1 MLNEVATAEQI
12 SRVISQATAPAFL
25 LGAVAAF
32 ISVLITRMN
41 RIVDRSNVLSALP
54 EDDPARG
61 HLRVIVLPRLKR
73 RARLLNKAI
82 ECAVMSGIFTT
93 MLVIM
98 AFAASFLN
106 LRHEYGAAFMFSIAL
121 LFFAA
126 SLVALLLEVR
136 AAVHDLD
143 FYV

>member
-1 MLNEVATAEQI
+1 MPSDVATAEQI
-12 SRVISQATAPAFL
+12 SRVIAQATAPAFL

-41 RIVDRSNVLSALP
+41 RIVDRSNVLIAIP
-54 EDDPARG
+54 DDDPGRAQ
-61 HLRVIVLPRLKR
+61 LKAVLPRLKR

-82 ECAVMSGIFTT
+82 EFAVISGIFTT
-93 MLVIM
+93 LLVIM
-98 AFAASFLN
+98 AFASAFLS
-106 LRHEYGAAFMFSIAL
+106 LKHEYGAAIMFSIAL
-121 LFFAA
+121 LFFGA

-136 AAVHDLD
+136 AALRDLD

>member
-1 MLNEVATAEQI
+1 MLTEVATAEQI

-41 RIVDRSNVLSALP
+41 RIVDRANHLGTLP
-54 EDDPARG
+54 EDDAG
-61 HLRVIVLPRLKR
+61 HDHAKAVLPRLKQ

-82 ECAVMSGIFTT
+82 ELAVMSGICTT
-93 MLVIM
+93 MLVIL
-98 AFAASFLN
+98 AFASAFLN
-106 LRHEYGAAFMFSIAL
+106 LRHEYGAALMFSIAL

-136 AAVHDLD
+136 AALHDFD
-143 FYV
+143 F

>member
-1 MLNEVATAEQI
+1 MLSEVATAEQI

-41 RIVDRSNVLSALP
+41 RIVDRSNFLGALP
-54 EDDPARG
+54 EGDPGRSR
-61 HLRVIVLPRLKR
+61 LEVILPRLKR

-82 ECAVMSGIFTT
+82 EFAVISGICTT
-93 MLVIM
+93 VLVIL
-98 AFAASFLN
+98 AFASSFLN
-106 LRHEYGAAFMFSIAL
+106 FKHEYGAAVMFSVAL

-126 SLVALLLEVR
+126 SLVALLFEVR
-136 AAVHDLD
+136 AALHDLD

>member
-1 MLNEVATAEQI
+1 MLGNIATAEQI
-12 SRVISQATAPAFL
+12 SRVIAQATAPAFL

-41 RIVDRSNVLSALP
+41 RILDRTNVLAAIP
-54 EDDPARG
+54 EDDLNRR
-61 HLRVIVLPRLKR
+61 HLRAALPRLRR
-73 RARLLNKAI
+73 RAKLLNRAL
-82 ECAVMSGIFTT
+82 ECAIISGIFTT
-93 MLVIM
+93 VLVIL
-98 AFAASFLN
+98 AFISAFLN
-106 LRHEYGAAFMFSIAL
+106 LRHEYGAAIMFSIAL

-136 AAVHDLD
+136 AALHDLD

>member
-1 MLNEVATAEQI
+1 MSADVATAEQI

-41 RIVDRSNVLSALP
+41 RIVDCSNVLSAILD
-54 EDDPARG
+54 DDPARA
-61 HLRVIVLPRLKR
+61 HLKAVLPRLAR
-73 RARLLNKAI
+73 RARLLNRAI
-82 ECAVMSGIFTT
+82 EYAVISGIFTT
-93 MLVIM
+93 MLVILV
-98 AFAASFLN
+98 ASAFLN
-106 LRHEYGAAFMFSIAL
+106 VKHEYGAAIMFSISL
-121 LFFAA
+121 IFFGA

-136 AAVHDLD
+136 AALRDLD

>member
-1 MLNEVATAEQI
+1 MLNEVTTAEQI

-41 RIVDRSNVLSALP
+41 RIADRSNVLSAFL
-54 EDDPARG
+54 EGDNRRN
-61 HLRVIVLPRLKR
+61 HLQVVLPRLKR

-82 ECAVMSGIFTT
+82 EFAVISGICTT
-93 MLVIM
+93 ALVIL
-98 AFAASFLN
+98 AFASSLLDFK
-106 LRHEYGAAFMFSIAL
+106 HEYGAAVMFSVAL

-126 SLVALLLEVR
+126 SLVTLLLEVR
-136 AAVHDLD
+136 AALHDLD

>member
-1 MLNEVATAEQI
+1 MLTEVATAEQI

-41 RIVDRSNVLSALP
+41 RIVDRSNFLGALP
-54 EDDPARG
+54 EDHPGRNN
-61 HLRVIVLPRLKR
+61 LKLVLPRLKR

-82 ECAVMSGIFTT
+82 ECAVISGICTT
-93 MLVIM
+93 VLVIL
-98 AFAASFLN
+98 AFASSFLN
-106 LRHEYGAAFMFSIAL
+106 LRHEYGAAIMFSIAL
-121 LFFAA
+121 MFFAA

-136 AAVHDLD
+136 AAQHDLD

>member
-1 MLNEVATAEQI
+1 MLSDVATAEQI

-41 RIVDRSNVLSALP
+41 RIADRTNILTAMP
-54 EDDPARG
+54 EDDPRRDHFKA
-61 HLRVIVLPRLKR
+61 LLPRLKR
-73 RARLLNKAI
+73 RARLLSKAI
-82 ECAVMSGIFTT
+82 EYAVISGISTT
-93 MLVIM
+93 LLVVL
-98 AFAASFLN
+98 AFVSAFLN
-106 LRHEYGAAFMFSIAL
+106 LRHEYGAAILFSIAL

-136 AAVHDLD
+136 AALDDLD
-143 FYV
+143 

>member
-1 MLNEVATAEQI
+1 MLNDVTTAEQI

-41 RIVDRSNVLSALP
+41 RIADRSNVLSAFAGG
-54 EDDPARG
+54 DAG
-61 HLRVIVLPRLKR
+61 QSHLDVVLPRLKR
-73 RARLLNKAI
+73 RAKLLNKAI
-82 ECAVMSGIFTT
+82 EFAVISGICTT
-93 MLVIM
+93 VLVIL
-98 AFAASFLN
+98 AFASSLLN
-106 LRHEYGAAFMFSIAL
+106 FKHEYGAAVMFSIAL

-126 SLVALLLEVR
+126 SLVKLLLEVR
-136 AAVHDLD
+136 AALHDLD

>member
-1 MLNEVATAEQI
+1 MLSEVATAEQI

-41 RIVDRSNVLSALP
+41 RIVDRGNVLGTLP
-54 EDDPARG
+54 GDDPRG
-61 HLRVIVLPRLKR
+61 NHLKAILPRLKR

-82 ECAVMSGIFTT
+82 EYAVTSGIFTT
-93 MLVIM
+93 MLVIL
-98 AFAASFLN
+98 AFASSFLN
-106 LRHEYGAAFMFSIAL
+106 FRHEYGAAIMFSIAL

-126 SLVALLLEVR
+126 SLVTLLFEVR
-136 AAVHDLD
+136 AALHDLD

>member
-1 MLNEVATAEQI
+1 MLTDVTTAEQI

-41 RIVDRSNVLSALP
+41 RIADRSNALSAFP
-54 EDDPARG
+54 EGDMSRS
-61 HLRVIVLPRLKR
+61 HLQVVLPRLKR

-82 ECAVMSGIFTT
+82 EFAVISGICTT
-93 MLVIM
+93 ALVIL
-98 AFAASFLN
+98 AFASSLLN
-106 LRHEYGAAFMFSIAL
+106 LKHEYGAAVMFSVAL

-126 SLVALLLEVR
+126 SLVTLLLEVR
-136 AAVHDLD
+136 AALHDLD

>member
-1 MLNEVATAEQI
+1 MLNEITTAEQI

-41 RIVDRSNVLSALP
+41 RIADRSNVLSAFAEGDNRRSQLQ
-54 EDDPARG
+54 
-61 HLRVIVLPRLKR
+61 VVLPRLKR

-82 ECAVMSGIFTT
+82 EFAVISGICTT
-93 MLVIM
+93 TLVIL
-98 AFAASFLN
+98 AFASSLLN
-106 LRHEYGAAFMFSIAL
+106 LKHEYGAAVMFSIAL

-126 SLVALLLEVR
+126 SLVTLLLEVR
-136 AAVHDLD
+136 AALHDLD

>member
-1 MLNEVATAEQI
+1 MLSEVATAEQI

-41 RIVDRSNVLSALP
+41 RIVDRSNVLNALP
-54 EDDPARG
+54 DGDPGRSHMKA
-61 HLRVIVLPRLKR
+61 VLHRLKR

-82 ECAVMSGIFTT
+82 EYAVMSGIFTT
-93 MLVIM
+93 MLVIL
-98 AFAASFLN
+98 AFASSFLN
-106 LRHEYGAAFMFSIAL
+106 FRHEYGAALMFSIAL

-126 SLVALLLEVR
+126 SLVTLLFEVR
-136 AAVHDLD
+136 AALHDLD

>member
-1 MLNEVATAEQI
+1 MLYEITTAEQI

-41 RIVDRSNVLSALP
+41 RIVDRSIALSDLP
-54 EDDPARG
+54 DDDAG
-61 HLRVIVLPRLKR
+61 KSHVKAIFPRLRR

-82 ECAVMSGIFTT
+82 ECAVISGIFTT
-93 MLVIM
+93 LLVIS
-98 AFAASFLN
+98 AFASAFLN
-106 LRHEYGAAFMFSIAL
+106 LKHEYGAAILFSIAL
-121 LFFAA
+121 MFFAA
-126 SLVALLLEVR
+126 SLVALLFEVR

>member
-41 RIVDRSNVLSALP
+41 RIVDRSNALSALP
-54 EDDPARG
+54 ENDPGRS
-61 HLRVIVLPRLKR
+61 HLKAVLPRLKR

-82 ECAVMSGIFTT
+82 EFAVLSGIFTT

-98 AFAASFLN
+98 AFAASFLSF
-106 LRHEYGAAFMFSIAL
+106 RHEYGAAIMFSIAL

-126 SLVALLLEVR
+126 SLVALLFEVR
-136 AAVHDLD
+136 AAWHDID